1 MGTPS
6 VRLVGVIPNGW
17 WCLFTARLPPGRAGE
32 IRWCLLAV
40 IAHDQYMSGSEAV
53 DAVDRVAREV
63 GGMEVVD
70 RLAALSGSDFT
81 TVMLEIVRRR
91 AARETPATVLRRYER
106 DRFVRPGG
114 TPWRSGRRAEDALLG
129 CLSPETE
136 VVALAPLVPLGTH
149 SALATVSQHKVVT
162 AIRACEV
169 AADPTNAL
177 ALEAAARRARARSGV
192 VRLAAVQRVVRAQR
206 FPAGWAAHFGLFA
219 TVTAGRDQG
228 SLRFERAALC
238 EQLRFAVAALRA
250 AGVRR
255 VQVALTPL
263 SDAGQRIAAATAE
276 ALAAGGEPAD
286 IVMDDDRVGGRG
298 YYRHLC
304 FKVNALVDG
313 PVNGTADG
321 TAEEIGDGGFT
332 DWTAQ
337 LLADGKERLLITGY
351 GTDRLASVTAG

>member
-1 MGTPS
+1 MVVPFH
-6 VRLVGVIPNGW
+6 RAI
-17 WCLFTARLPPGRAGE
+17 APGRAGE
-32 IRWCLLAV
+32 IRWCLLAA

-162 AIRACEV
+162 AVRACEV

-228 SLRFERAALC
+228 SLRFEQAALG

-263 SDAGQRIAAATAE
+263 SEAGQRIAAATAE
-276 ALAAGGEPAD
+276 ALAAGAEPAD

-351 GTDRLASVTAG
+351 GTDRLASLTAG

>member
-1 MGTPS
+1 MVVPFRCPLLPHGRATEI
-6 VRLVGVIPNGW
+6 G
-17 WCLFTARLPPGRAGE
+17 WCLPAA
-32 IRWCLLAV
+32 
-40 IAHDQYMSGSEAV
+40 IAHDQCMSGGDAV
-53 DAVDRVAREV
+53 DALDRVAREI
-63 GGMEVVD
+63 GGTEVVD

-81 TVMLEIVRRR
+81 TVMLEVARRR
-91 AARETPATVLRRYER
+91 AARETPATVLRRYQR

-114 TPWRSGRRAEDALLG
+114 LPWQSGRRAEDALLG
-129 CLSPETE
+129 CLPPETE
-136 VVALAPLVPLGTH
+136 VVPLAPLVPLGTH
-149 SALATVSQHKVVT
+149 SVLATVSQHKVVT

-177 ALEAAARRARARSGV
+177 ALEAATRRAHGRSGV

-228 SLRFERAALC
+228 SHRFELAALD
-238 EQLRFAVAALRA
+238 EQLRFAVDALRA

-263 SDAGQRIAAATAE
+263 SDDGERIAAATAE
-276 ALAAGGEPAD
+276 ALAVAAPSAD
-286 IVMDDDRVGGRG
+286 IVMDHERAGGRG
-298 YYRHLC
+298 YYRDLC

-313 PVNGTADG
+313 PVDG
-321 TAEEIGDGGFT
+321 TSDAASEEIGDGGFT

-351 GTDRLASVTAG
+351 GTDRLASLAS

>member
-6 VRLVGVIPNGW
+6 VRLIGVIPNGW
-17 WCLFTARLPPGRAGE
+17 WCLLTVRLPLGRAAE
-32 IRWCLLAV
+32 IRWSLLSA
-40 IAHDQYMSGSEAV
+40 IAHDQYMSGDAA

-114 TPWRSGRRAEDALLG
+114 APWRSGRRAEDALLG
-129 CLSPETE
+129 CLSQETE
-136 VVALAPLVPLGTH
+136 VVPLAPLVPLGTH

-177 ALEAAARRARARSGV
+177 ALEAAARRTRARSGV

-228 SLRFERAALC
+228 SLRFERATLS
-238 EQLRFAVAALRA
+238 EQLSFAVAALRA

-255 VQVALTPL
+255 VQIALTPL

-276 ALAAGGEPAD
+276 ALAAVADPAD
-286 IVMDDDRVGGRG
+286 IVMDDDRAGGRG
-298 YYRHLC
+298 YYRDLC

-313 PVNGTADG
+313 PVDG

-351 GTDRLASVTAG
+351 GTDRLASLTAG